1 MPTALTWCCRAEGK
15 RVFQFCKKC
24 CRRTAKAGRNCNSYC
39 HGCGGC
45 GPSPPAWTGVVCESA
60 LSFRPASSLRYN
72 RFLFLKILITF
83 IYWSNSYSHNTSFL
97 GPLMDLH
104 TFSCP
109 TIDSLT
115 HLVVCVAVIE
125 LGRLGYW
132 FSKVLRISKASS
144 GRAYS
149 NSSERMG
156 GRRCRQIHP
165 SKCGWVA

>member
-39 HGCGGC
+39 NGCGGC

-60 LSFRPASSLRYN
+60 PSFRPASSLRYN
-72 RFLFLKILITF
+72 RFLYFLKILVILTIKVTLIITTCHF
-83 IYWSNSYSHNTSFL
+83 RDPLWIYIRFLVLHGFPHISLSNTWL
-97 GPLMDLH
+97 
-104 TFSCP
+104 
-109 TIDSLT
+109 SLSLEG
-115 HLVVCVAVIE
+115 LVIV
-125 LGRLGYW
+125 Y
-132 FSKVLRISKASS
+132 KVLRISKTSI